1 MRFYTRLYVGVTCLL
16 SAVLPYPLRVRA
28 VDGESQIKADEQIL
42 FFPTAATW
50 DGQQRS
56 WNIPIHGWIFEPEKD
71 GIVRGI
77 ALHRLRS
84 TLGLDPKQPSTQL
97 FEERIRWFLVDNER
111 GKVIAIRL
119 AGNEFTL
126 EESAEDGHFFGT
138 VTLPEST
145 VNEYMKERR
154 IEYEALVAPQDRRT
168 FAGVVHFPSPQG
180 VSVISDI
187 DDTIKI
193 SEVKDRKLLLQ
204 NTFFR
209 PFQAVP
215 GMPDKYR
222 QWAEAGVAFHFVS
235 ASPWQLYDPL
245 ANFFRQVGFPPATF
259 HLKRVR
265 FKDASLLK
273 LSEDPVAYK
282 QSLIE
287 DLLRSF
293 PQRTFVLIGDSG
305 EKDPEVYG
313 IVARQHPRQV
323 VKIYIRDV
331 TGDTTDGERYRNAF
345 RDLPSAR
352 WRLFRDASTLELPGS
367 SE

>member
-1 MRFYTRLYVGVTCLL
+1 M
-16 SAVLPYPLRVRA
+16 
-28 VDGESQIKADEQIL
+28 
-42 FFPTAATW
+42 
-50 DGQQRS
+50 
-56 WNIPIHGWIFEPEKD
+56 
-71 GIVRGI
+71 RGI

-84 TLGLDPKQPSTQL
+84 TIGLDPKQPSTQL

-126 EESAEDGHFFGT
+126 EESAADGHFFGT

-154 IEYEALVAPQDRRT
+154 IEYEALVTPQDRRT
-168 FAGVVHFPSPQG
+168 FSGVVHFPSPQG

-193 SEVKDRKLLLQ
+193 SEVKDRKLLQ

-215 GMPDKYR
+215 GMLDKYR

-245 ANFFRQVGFPPATF
+245 ANFF
-259 HLKRVR
+259 
-265 FKDASLLK
+265 DK
-273 LSEDPVAYK
+273 LVS
-282 QSLIE
+282 
-287 DLLRSF
+287 
-293 PQRTFVLIGDSG
+293 
-305 EKDPEVYG
+305 
-313 IVARQHPRQV
+313 HPRHF
-323 VKIYIRDV
+323 I
-331 TGDTTDGERYRNAF
+331 
-345 RDLPSAR
+345 
-352 WRLFRDASTLELPGS
+352 
-367 SE
+367 